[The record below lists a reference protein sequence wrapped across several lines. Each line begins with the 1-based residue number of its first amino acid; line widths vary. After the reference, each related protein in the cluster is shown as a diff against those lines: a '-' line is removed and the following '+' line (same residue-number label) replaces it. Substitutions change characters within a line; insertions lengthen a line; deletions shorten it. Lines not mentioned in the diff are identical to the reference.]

1 MKLLIDFFPII
12 LFFVA
17 FKVWGIYVATG
28 VAIVATIAQI
38 AYLRLHHGKVEPMQW
53 VSLAVIVLFGG
64 ATLLAHSDTFIKWK
78 PTVLYW
84 LMGSALLVG
93 QLVLRKNLLR
103 SVMGAQLQLPDAVWA
118 RLNVA
123 WIGFFAIMGT
133 LNLWIA
139 YRFDTD
145 TWVNFK
151 LFGGM
156 GLMVVF
162 IIAQAIYMSRYL
174 HDETS
179 PETGNVPSDVPV
191 QQPTKEQP

>member
-1 MKLLIDFFPII
+1 M
-12 LFFVA
+12 A
-17 FKVWGIYVATG
+17 GAG
-28 VAIVATIAQI
+28 VAAAL
-38 AYLRLHHGKVEPMQW
+38 AGG
-53 VSLAVIVLFGG
+53 SLAWRRLQPHDVQPDWRQVLWQQPMLTPDGQQT
-64 ATLLAHSDTFIKWK
+64 TLAAWR
-78 PTVLYW
+78 
-84 LMGSALLVG
+84 GSALLVG